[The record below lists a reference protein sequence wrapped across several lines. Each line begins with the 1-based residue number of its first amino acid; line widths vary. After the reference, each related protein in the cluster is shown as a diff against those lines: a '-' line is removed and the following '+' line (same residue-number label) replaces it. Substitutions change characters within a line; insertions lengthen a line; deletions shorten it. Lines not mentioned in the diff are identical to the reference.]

1 MKITQMKLIEPF
13 ALCYFEPPFPLKCKL
28 FHLLLFAYSI
38 KITRFLCQKDDIH
51 GIMMMTCWI
60 KYWEAD
66 LFFSRDYCWRF
77 WSSEIF
83 YMPRAEFEQEQK
95 LSSGSFDWNY
105 AVSMTTTPRWHC
117 IKEQK
122 KVTRDTFEN
131 SCIFSLMIVWADF
144 IFDKWLII
152 LVPLG
157 L

>member
-13 ALCYFEPPFPLKCKL
+13 ALCSFKPPFPLKCKL

-66 LFFSRDYCWRF
+66 LFFQPRLLLKVLIIRNLLHATSRIWTG
-77 WSSEIF
+77 
-83 YMPRAEFEQEQK
+83 AEM
-95 LSSGSFDWNY
+95 SSGSFDWNY